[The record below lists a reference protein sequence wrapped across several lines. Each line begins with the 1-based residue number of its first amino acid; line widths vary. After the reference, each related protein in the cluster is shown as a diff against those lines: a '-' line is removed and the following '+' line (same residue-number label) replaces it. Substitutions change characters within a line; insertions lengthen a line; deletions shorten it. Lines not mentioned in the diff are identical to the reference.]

1 MSNIRVLTKRIK
13 SRNYTVGIIGLG
25 YVGLPL
31 LLYFGEAGFRVLGF
45 DIDPVKVK
53 SLMDGFS
60 YISHIPE
67 KRLASLVES
76 GKFEATVD
84 FSRLGEADAI
94 LICVPTPLTR
104 YREPDLQYVERATV
118 AIAKT
123 LRRGQLICLES
134 TTYPGTTEEILLP
147 YLTAGEFMVG
157 EDFFLAF
164 SPEREDPG
172 NQQYSANV
180 IPKIVSG
187 VTLKCLEVASTLYAQ
202 VFRRIVKVSTTRAAE
217 STKLLE
223 NIYRAVN
230 IALVN
235 ELKITFERMGIDI
248 WEVIEAARTKPFGF
262 QPFYPGPGLGGH
274 CIPIDPFY
282 LTWKAREYGIATR
295 FVELAGEINNAM
307 PVYVV
312 GRLADALNVHKKA
325 LHGSKILILGVA
337 YKKDVGDLR
346 ESPSLEIIEILL
358 GKGAHVDYSDPFF
371 PNLPKGRRHALQL
384 KSVPITV
391 EEIRR
396 YDGVVLV
403 TDHSTFPYELIY
415 MASPLIVDCRN
426 AFRQRGFTGPHVT
439 GA

>member
-1 MSNIRVLTKRIK
+1 MPDIKLLKKLIK
-13 SRNYTVGIIGLG
+13 SHDYTVGVIGLG

-31 LLYFGEAGFRVLGF
+31 LLYFGEAGFRIIGF
-45 DIDPVKVK
+45 DVDPVKVK
-53 SLMDGFS
+53 SLNRGLS
-60 YISHIPE
+60 YIGHVPE
-67 KRLASLVES
+67 NRLTSLVES
-76 GKFEATVD
+76 GKFEATAD
-84 FSRLGEADAI
+84 FGRLGEADAI

-104 YREPDLQYVERATV
+104 YREPDLQYVERTAEAVSRT
-118 AIAKT
+118 I
-123 LRRGQLICLES
+123 RRGQLICLES

-147 YLTAGEFMVG
+147 LLTARGLKAG
-157 EDFFLAF
+157 EDFFLAY

-172 NQQYSANV
+172 NQQYPANI
-180 IPKIVSG
+180 IPKIISG
-187 VTLKCLEVASTLYAQ
+187 ITPKCLEVASTLYGQ

-235 ELKITFERMGIDI
+235 ELKVTFERMGIDI
-248 WEVIEAARTKPFGF
+248 WEVIEAASTKPFGF

-274 CIPIDPFY
+274 CLPIDPFY
-282 LTWKAREYGIATR
+282 LTWKAREYGVATR

-307 PVYVV
+307 PAYVV
-312 GRLADALNVHKKA
+312 GRLSDALNVRKKA

-346 ESPSLEIIEILL
+346 ESPALEIMGILL
-358 GKGAHVDYSDPFF
+358 GKGAQVDYSDPF
-371 PNLPKGRRHALQL
+371 LPSLTKGRRHDFRL
-384 KSVPITV
+384 KSVPVTLEVIQ
-391 EEIRR
+391 R

-403 TDHSTFPYELIY
+403 TDHSTFPYELVY
-415 MASPLIVDCRN
+415 NTAPLIVDCRN
-426 AFRQRGFTGPHVT
+426 AFRQRGFTGRHVI